1 MRSAL
6 GAARWW
12 RGMWPGGGEHGRPA
26 AGGRGP
32 DVAPAPPAR
41 PLPAGG
47 QLAWAMTPRRRRW
60 VHMTPS
66 LLGED
71 QGVVER
77 CLARNDS
84 RR

>member
-1 MRSAL
+1 
-6 GAARWW
+6 
-12 RGMWPGGGEHGRPA
+12 
-26 AGGRGP
+26 
-32 DVAPAPPAR
+32 
-41 PLPAGG
+41 
-47 QLAWAMTPRRRRW
+47 
-60 VHMTPS
+60 MTPS